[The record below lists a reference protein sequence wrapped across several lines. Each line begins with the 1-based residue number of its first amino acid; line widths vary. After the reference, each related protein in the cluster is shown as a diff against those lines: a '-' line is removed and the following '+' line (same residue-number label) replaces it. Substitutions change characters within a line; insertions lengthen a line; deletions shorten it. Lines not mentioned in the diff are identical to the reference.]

1 MIFNF
6 NQINPKIDFAN
17 KNEKKEFEIK
27 RFRHNVISILALSV
41 FLTIEQ
47 LYYGFFIREWGS
59 INQTIHF
66 VTSFIISIYLFF
78 SFYMLKKKCLNIN
91 LFNKIFELSFG
102 LLGFGIAIGRSI
114 LSEGNIFSL
123 PAIYIAVVY
132 GFAMI
137 FYFRPIKSFL
147 IYFSTSIIAIVLL
160 YYYKEDVLSSNF
172 TADIVSNNII
182 AWIASIINYKR
193 YLRMAIDEKIIK
205 ESNEISIEKTK
216 EIERINK
223 ELEYNATMDFL
234 TDLYNRRK
242 SDEIL
247 ENEWE
252 RYKRYKR
259 NFSIIILD
267 IDDFKN
273 INDKYG
279 HNVGDKILNE
289 FAGILKENVR
299 KTDKIGRW
307 GGEEFLIVCS
317 ESNLEESLIVAEKIR
332 TGICKNKF
340 EVDELI
346 TGSFGISTAK
356 GKESI
361 YELVSKAD
369 EAMYIA
375 KNKGKNRI
383 EYIKKAIE
391 K

>member
-172 TADIVSNNII
+172 AADIVSNNII

>member
-172 TADIVSNNII
+172 AADIVSNNII

-307 GGEEFLIVCS
+307 GGEEFLIVCP

>member
-6 NQINPKIDFAN
+6 NQINPKMDFAN

-66 VTSFIISIYLFF
+66 ITSFIISIYLFV
-78 SFYMLKKKCLNIN
+78 SFYILKKKCLNIN
-91 LFNKIFELSFG
+91 LFNKIFEISFG

-172 TADIVSNNII
+172 AADIVSNNII

-307 GGEEFLIVCS
+307 GGEEFLIVCP

>member
-172 TADIVSNNII
+172 IADIVSNNII

-252 RYKRYKR
+252 RYKR

-307 GGEEFLIVCS
+307 GGEEFLIVCP

-332 TGICKNKF
+332 KGICKNKF

>member
-307 GGEEFLIVCS
+307 GGEEFLIVCP

-356 GKESI
+356 EKESI

>member
-356 GKESI
+356 EKESI